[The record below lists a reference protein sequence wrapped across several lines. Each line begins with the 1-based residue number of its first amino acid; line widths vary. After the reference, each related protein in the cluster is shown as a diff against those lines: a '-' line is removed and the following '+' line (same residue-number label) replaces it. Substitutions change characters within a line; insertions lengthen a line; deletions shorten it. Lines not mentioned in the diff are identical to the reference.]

1 MCAVGSWLRGRLV
14 LLWAGTTAPKLRG
27 TAIAKADARS
37 EDWDFRLSAGRDA
50 SAAGYLFNNSVDRD
64 ATFVNAIQLRRGRGR
79 VVRW

>member
-37 EDWDFRLSAGRDA
+37 EDRDFIGYRQEGTRRRLAVYSATQSIA
-50 SAAGYLFNNSVDRD
+50 MQPS
-64 ATFVNAIQLRRGRGR
+64 
-79 VVRW
+79 

>member
-37 EDWDFRLSAGRDA
+37 EDRDFIGYRQEETRRRLAVYSTSQSIAMQP
-50 SAAGYLFNNSVDRD
+50 S
-64 ATFVNAIQLRRGRGR
+64 
-79 VVRW
+79 

>member
-37 EDWDFRLSAGRDA
+37 EDRDFIGYRQEGMRRRLAVYSTTQSIAMQP
-50 SAAGYLFNNSVDRD
+50 S
-64 ATFVNAIQLRRGRGR
+64 
-79 VVRW
+79 